1 MKSVI
6 ILSLISISFCGFIT
20 QEEVDELRSFA
31 PSRSTKPTRTLSRT
45 TPRSRSATSSKSNS
59 TTQRES
65 RSRRSQSK
73 PRSPMTSVP
82 STPSAKEQSGT
93 KHLVVHAGPSPVRC
107 FPAENLHQ
115 ERRRNCPIP
124 ARLSLMR

>member
-6 ILSLISISFCGFIT
+6 ILALISISFCGFIT

-31 PSRSTKPTRTLSRT
+31 PFEVYDADENPFKGYT
-45 TPRSRSATSSKSNS
+45 
-59 TTQRES
+59 
-65 RSRRSQSK
+65 
-73 PRSPMTSVP
+73 
-82 STPSAKEQSGT
+82 KEQIRD
-93 KHLVVHAGPSPVRC
+93 LFQVQPSILWFLLGLLRCGC